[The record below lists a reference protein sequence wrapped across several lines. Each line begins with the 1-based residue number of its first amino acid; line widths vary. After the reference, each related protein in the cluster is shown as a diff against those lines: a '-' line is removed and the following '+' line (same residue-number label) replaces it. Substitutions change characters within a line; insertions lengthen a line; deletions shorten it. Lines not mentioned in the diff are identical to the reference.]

1 MCKRC
6 GTTLSLN
13 GYCNNYKCPYS
24 DWPQSVKFSDIIMMS
39 AKSVELKYNIKKRP
53 QYDHNKLTGNIQNW
67 SKSKKIM
74 LLESFINSYGLE
86 RELIM
91 YLQEVAER
99 ENSNKQ

>member
-1 MCKRC
+1 MCIRC
-6 GTTLSLN
+6 GSTLSLN

-24 DWPQSVKFSDIIMMS
+24 DWPQRVKFSDLIMMP

-53 QYDHNKLTGNIQNW
+53 QCDDNKLTGSIQNW

-86 RELIM
+86 REVIE
-91 YLQEVAER
+91 YLQEEAER
-99 ENSNKQ
+99 K